1 MEIVKQDGNMDCG
14 VSCLLSV
21 IRHYGGNV
29 PIEYLREK
37 TNTTKEGVNAY
48 KLVEAAKEL
57 GFESYGLKGDVKD
70 IKKEYLPLIAH
81 IKTTKIKHFIVI
93 YKIDFKNKELLVMDP
108 DKGKEKI
115 SFSEF
120 NLIT

>member
-37 TNTTKEGVNAY
+37 TNPPRRRNYVHQRVRFRAYLVIAYGGLVKRKKNNIELYFGDGYTVDHNEDYKVNV
-48 KLVEAAKEL
+48 L
-57 GFESYGLKGDVKD
+57 ESE
-70 IKKEYLPLIAH
+70 KK
-81 IKTTKIKHFIVI
+81 
-93 YKIDFKNKELLVMDP
+93 
-108 DKGKEKI
+108 
-115 SFSEF
+115 
-120 NLIT
+120 